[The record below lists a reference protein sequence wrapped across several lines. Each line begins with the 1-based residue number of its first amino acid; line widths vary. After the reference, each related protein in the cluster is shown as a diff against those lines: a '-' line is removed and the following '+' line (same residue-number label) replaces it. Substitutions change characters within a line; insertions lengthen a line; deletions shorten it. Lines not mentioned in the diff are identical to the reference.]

1 GFPRLEQVTDDG
13 VDAGDLGGIRTVVD
27 DVVTLDDGDLVTFRV
42 LDGAAYVLEW
52 DREATYT
59 VTRYDLATGDVE
71 ATTPVALDRD
81 AASETFRTDSF
92 EVDAD
97 GSVYLLDTLERR
109 RDLVKVAPDGS
120 RTWTATIPEGERTAG
135 DVRARYGAVRGAG
148 DGRPGPG
155 GRVAGAGREQVGDGR

>member
-1 GFPRLEQVTDDG
+1 MTTDGVSATSGRARARRRLLVAGVLVLGAGATAAVLLAGTSGSPGPSASPAPSAAPVTQSGALPLCGFPRLEQVTDDG

-71 ATTPVALDRD
+71 ATTPVALDR
-81 AASETFRTDSF
+81 
-92 EVDAD
+92 
-97 GSVYLLDTLERR
+97 
-109 RDLVKVAPDGS
+109 
-120 RTWTATIPEGERTAG
+120 
-135 DVRARYGAVRGAG
+135 
-148 DGRPGPG
+148 
-155 GRVAGAGREQVGDGR
+155 